1 MRRLRELDQGVG
13 PNANGMGAPLDVGD
27 LAAVPSGDHIVTI
40 LVTIWVWVK
49 I

>member
-27 LAAVPSGDHIVTI
+27 LAASQVVTTKGDH
-40 LVTIWVWVK
+40 K
-49 I
+49 G